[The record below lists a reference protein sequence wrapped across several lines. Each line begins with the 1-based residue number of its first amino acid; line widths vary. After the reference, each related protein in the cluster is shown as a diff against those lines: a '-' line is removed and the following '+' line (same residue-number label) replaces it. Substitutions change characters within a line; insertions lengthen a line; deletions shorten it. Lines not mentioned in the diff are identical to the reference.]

1 MQKKGI
7 IISWIALA
15 ISLITLGVVFWRVS
29 PNSVIDL
36 GTFIGVVAAFIGI
49 SVTLLIG
56 YQIYN
61 SIEIK
66 EKIDKISNLEIEL
79 QQRKVELESL
89 RSEVYEEIYQ
99 TQARLYNGTP
109 RGELDGYIMFHHV
122 IKYALSNKHEEG
134 YDWMLEELK
143 QYMVRINGMH
153 LLHGP
158 EKGQRKEN
166 LIRFKKEVES
176 IDQEIRNHRNYYYI
190 RGRYEKYMGNFYKQ
204 LDLISD
210 PQNLDKILTEI
221 NKLWYSE

>member
-99 TQARLYNGTP
+99 T
-109 RGELDGYIMFHHV
+109 
-122 IKYALSNKHEEG
+122 
-134 YDWMLEELK
+134 
-143 QYMVRINGMH
+143 
-153 LLHGP
+153 
-158 EKGQRKEN
+158 
-166 LIRFKKEVES
+166 
-176 IDQEIRNHRNYYYI
+176 
-190 RGRYEKYMGNFYKQ
+190 
-204 LDLISD
+204 
-210 PQNLDKILTEI
+210 
-221 NKLWYSE
+221 